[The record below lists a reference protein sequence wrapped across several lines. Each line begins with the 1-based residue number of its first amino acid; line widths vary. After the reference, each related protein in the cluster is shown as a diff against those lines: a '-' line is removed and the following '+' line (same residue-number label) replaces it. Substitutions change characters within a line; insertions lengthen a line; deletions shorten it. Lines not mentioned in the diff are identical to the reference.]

1 MKKILIILSAISLG
15 LTSCSNFLDRAPM
28 EELSDA
34 SFWKSVADAEQFTGD
49 IYRWLPGYNSMDED
63 VYSDDCVHGIKWA
76 EDNRKLGVYLA
87 TDGFAN
93 WDGSYTAIRKCNMA
107 IEKVELVPNISQE
120 EKDLIIAE
128 ARALRGYF
136 YFGLIQTFGDVPYT
150 DKTLSLSEMKLPRT
164 PVAEVYKKAKAD
176 LEFAAS
182 KLPAKYPAAKYGRL
196 TSGAAL
202 TILLDMQNYFASFPQ
217 TVSGMTYGFVNYAEA
232 AATAEK
238 IINSGTYSLWD
249 EGNVVGNYAELFWEP
264 SDACSEI
271 IMCRPY
277 KTAVSDSGLLGW
289 ETFPSIGWGGINP
302 TQSLVDAFEDSEG
315 APISKSKIYN
325 EKKPFENRDPRLNV
339 AILGDGGYLKGWD
352 MTIYTTPSRADGKS
366 TAPTGVGTHGDATA
380 TGYYQRKWVDQTVSS
395 AYANN
400 WQGNK
405 DNTIYRFAEV
415 LLIYAE
421 AKTEASP
428 NISTE
433 ALGAVNRVRA
443 RVGQPLLQT
452 EDPTKPTYVA
462 SKEELRQRIRNE
474 YRVEFAVEGKRF
486 WSVRRFRDNGKEIAL
501 KVLNE
506 PILGMKWDPEA
517 KLPYQGS
524 NLTLRQTKYVEAN
537 IVYPIPQADIDINPK
552 LKQNQGY

>member
-1 MKKILIILSAISLG
+1 MKKILIIISAISLG
-15 LTSCSNFLDRAPM
+15 LTSCSNFLDRAPK

-49 IYRWLPGYNSMDED
+49 IYRWLPGYNSMDSD

-76 EDNRKLGVYLA
+76 EGNKKLGVYLA
-87 TDGFAN
+87 TDSDWSSDYG
-93 WDGSYTAIRKCNMA
+93 AIRKCNMA
-107 IEKVELVPNISQE
+107 IEKVELVPGITQE
-120 EKDLIIAE
+120 QKDLIIAE
-128 ARALRGYF
+128 ARALRGWF
-136 YFGLIQTFGDVPYT
+136 YFGLIQTYGDVPYT
-150 DKTLSLSEMKLPRT
+150 DKTLTLEDMKLPRT
-164 PVAEVYKKAKAD
+164 PVAEVYAKVKAD

-182 KLPAKYPAAKYGRL
+182 KLPAKQPDAKYGRL

-202 TILLDMQNYFASFPQ
+202 TILMDMQNYFAGFPQ
-217 TVSGMTYGFVNYAEA
+217 TAAGMTYGFVTYAEA

-238 IINSGTYSLWD
+238 IINSGAYSLWD
-249 EGNVVGNYAELFWEP
+249 EGNVKGNYEELFWEA

-271 IMCRPY
+271 IMCFPY
-277 KTAVSDSGLLGW
+277 KTAVNDSGLLGW

-315 APISKSKIYN
+315 APISKSKIYD

-339 AILGDGGYLKGWD
+339 AILGNGDYLPGWD
-352 MTIYTTPSRADGKS
+352 MTIYTAPVKPDGTVNS
-366 TAPTGVGTHGDATA
+366 PTGVGTHGDATA
-380 TGYYQRKWVDQTVSS
+380 TGYYQKKWVDQSVSS
-395 AYANN
+395 GYANN

-421 AKTEASP
+421 AKAEASADLS
-428 NISTE
+428 IE
-433 ALGAVNRVRA
+433 ALAAVNRVRA

-452 EDPTKPTYVA
+452 TDASKPTYVA
-462 SKEELRQRIRNE
+462 SKEDLRQRIRNE

-486 WSVRRFRDNGKEIAL
+486 WSIHRFRDNGKELAL

-506 PILGMKWDPEA
+506 PVLGMKWDADA
-517 KLPYQGS
+517 KVPYQGE
-524 NLTLRQTKYVEAN
+524 NYILRQTKYVEHN
-537 IVYPIPQADIDINPK
+537 IVYPIPQAEMDINPK